1 MSLARLVVTAVRVE
15 GQTKAEVARNYGVSP
30 RWVYEL
36 VRRFDA
42 EGGAGLE
49 PRSRR
54 PHRSS
59 RRTAEELENEIVE
72 LRKGLLDQGLD
83 AGAHT
88 IAYHL
93 SRRHGEAAVPSP
105 ATIWRILSRRGFVI
119 SQPQKRPQ
127 SSFVRFEASM
137 PNERWQADLTHWKLA
152 GGAGVEILNV
162 IDDHSRFLLASVARE
177 VFKAG
182 DVVAAFHGA
191 GAAHGFRR
199 RCSPTMGRCSRRH
212 HATAAARWRPSWIGW
227 GSASPTPVRTI
238 LRPAARSRVP
248 PDPQALAPQ
257 AGAGPDGRRAAG
269 RSGPVPGVLRR
280 RAAAPSD
287 RTAHPRAGVQCAT
300 EGGSGLARVHGA
312 SALPGTARQD
322 RQHRCDHAAS
332 RLTAAPHRAGPGSD
346 RDAGPR
352 TGRRPSRSCAERG
365 WRADPGAHAR
375 SGPRLPAAR
384 AEVRWKDLPRHVGT
398 MSRDITWGDRGDSN
412 PQPPGP
418 QPGALTD

>member
-42 EGGAGLE
+42 EGDAGLE

-54 PHRSS
+54 PHRSP
-59 RRTAEELENEIVE
+59 RRTAEEFENEIVE

-119 SQPQKRPQ
+119 PQPQKRPK

-152 GGAGVEILNV
+152 GGADVEILNV

-191 GAAHGFRR
+191 GAAHGFPASLLTDNGAVFTAASRN
-199 RCSPTMGRCSRRH
+199 GRCAMETELDRLGIRFAHSSPYHPQTCGKVERFHQTLKRWLLKQEPARTVPELQAALDRFRAYYGAVRPHRAIGRRTPEL
-212 HATAAARWRPSWIGW
+212 AFNARPK
-227 GSASPTPVRTI
+227 
-238 LRPAARSRVP
+238 
-248 PDPQALAPQ
+248 
-257 AGAGPDGRRAAG
+257 AGP
-269 RSGPVPGVLRR
+269 
-280 RAAAPSD
+280 
-287 RTAHPRAGVQCAT
+287 
-300 EGGSGLARVHGA
+300 
-312 SALPGTARQD
+312 ALPGFTVPRHFRVRRD
-322 RQHRCDHAAS
+322 KIDITGVITLRHDS
-332 RLTAAPHRAGPGSD
+332 RLHHIGLGRALTGTRVLVLVDDLRVRVLSEDGELIRELTLDPA
-346 RDAGPR
+346 RDYQR
-352 TGRRPSRSCAERG
+352 HGRR
-365 WRADPGAHAR
+365 
-375 SGPRLPAAR
+375 
-384 AEVRWKDLPRHVGT
+384 
-398 MSRDITWGDRGDSN
+398 
-412 PQPPGP
+412 
-418 QPGALTD
+418 